1 MNKEKIIKRAS
12 EILGIAENDESLS
25 SCLEM
30 VLNENYGYELSDEAW
45 AYGLAEAYAFCAGL
59 FEKWTECLAKFN
71 EAKLRGAK

>member
-30 VLNENYGYELSDEAW
+30 VLNENYGLQLSDEAW
-45 AYGLAEAYAFCAGL
+45 AYGLVEAYAFCAGL
-59 FEKWTECLAKFN
+59 FGVWTVYLKKFN
-71 EAKLRGAK
+71 EAKGGK